1 MEVDLS
7 VTPFRRWKKCHFNS
21 NPNRRFSSAASS
33 GGHGSGSQWPGTL
46 SNKSLGDFVRP
57 RKLDLV
63 LKVYPEDMPLLTF
76 CQMDPNT
83 INIEDEHL
91 REKVIV
97 ALHAARACC
106 VNFEVSYYIVTSARL
121 GSLDYNFYCQF
132 FLVFALLCLVVLC
145 NRTLRL

>member
-1 MEVDLS
+1 M
-7 VTPFRRWKKCHFNS
+7 TGN
-21 NPNRRFSSAASS
+21 
-33 GGHGSGSQWPGTL
+33 GGTQHWPSL
-46 SNKSLGDFVRP
+46 SNKSLGEFVRP

-83 INIEDEHL
+83 INIEDELL

-106 VNFEVSYYIVTSARL
+106 VNFEVSYHRYIQ
-121 GSLDYNFYCQF
+121 LDFIKTIN
-132 FLVFALLCLVVLC
+132 
-145 NRTLRL
+145 

>member
-1 MEVDLS
+1 MSTTSSSPLRSSVSMEVDLS

-106 VNFEVSYYIVTSARL
+106 VNFEVSYYIVPAWARSTTTFTV
-121 GSLDYNFYCQF
+121 GFS
-132 FLVFALLCLVVLC
+132 
-145 NRTLRL
+145 

>member
-1 MEVDLS
+1 MSAAASSPLRSTSMEVDLS
-7 VTPFRRWKKCHFNS
+7 VTPFRRWKKCHFNN
-21 NPNRRFSSAASS
+21 NPNRRFSSAT
-33 GGHGSGSQWPGTL
+33 GSSQWPTL
-46 SNKSLGDFVRP
+46 SNKSLGEFVRP

-83 INIEDEHL
+83 INIEDETL

-106 VNFEVSYYIVTSARL
+106 VNSEVS
-121 GSLDYNFYCQF
+121 
-132 FLVFALLCLVVLC
+132 
-145 NRTLRL
+145 

>member
-1 MEVDLS
+1 MSAASSPLRSSTSMEVDLS

-21 NPNRRFSSAASS
+21 NPNRRFSSAT
-33 GGHGSGSQWPGTL
+33 GSGSPWPTL
-46 SNKSLGDFVRP
+46 SNKSLGEFVRP

-83 INIEDEHL
+83 INIEDETL

-106 VNFEVSYYIVTSARL
+106 VNSEVSLIRHRPL
-121 GSLDYNFYCQF
+121 GII
-132 FLVFALLCLVVLC
+132 LCHFV
-145 NRTLRL
+145 NENMYSYW

>member
-1 MEVDLS
+1 MEFVAVFCYLEPLTS
-7 VTPFRRWKKCHFNS
+7 
-21 NPNRRFSSAASS
+21 
-33 GGHGSGSQWPGTL
+33 GSGSQWPGTL

-121 GSLDYNFYCQF
+121 GSLDYYNFYCRF
-132 FLVFALLCLVVLC
+132 LLVFALLCLVVHRYINGLC
-145 NRTLRL
+145 DCRVRVFCST

>member
-1 MEVDLS
+1 MEFVAVFCYLEPLS
-7 VTPFRRWKKCHFNS
+7 
-21 NPNRRFSSAASS
+21 
-33 GGHGSGSQWPGTL
+33 GSGSQWPGTL

-106 VNFEVSYYIVTSARL
+106 VNFEVSYYIVPAWP
-121 GSLDYNFYCQF
+121 GSLDYNFYCRF
-132 FLVFALLCLVVLC
+132 LLVFALLCLVVH
-145 NRTLRL
+145 TYVGI